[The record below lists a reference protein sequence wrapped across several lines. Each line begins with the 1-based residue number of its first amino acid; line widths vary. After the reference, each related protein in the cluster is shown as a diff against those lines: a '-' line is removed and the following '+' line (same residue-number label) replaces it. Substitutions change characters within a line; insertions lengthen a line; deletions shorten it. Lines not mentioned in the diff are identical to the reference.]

1 MDLKPKETYYKPSLL
16 TPKEKVV
23 NGLRFL
29 ARNYVPYGTYGD
41 DFMDAMKGEE
51 DYYGRKRTPAQIVLR
66 FLGYNAQIFDDTKY
80 NTILEKAIQ
89 AKSFDFV
96 NNSKN
101 IDRLQREFA
110 DKKMTKEQYE
120 SRLSYLIDNQAKL
133 LSDIKSKIET
143 AIPRMSNKD
152 INKILE
158 PTGFGKYNRLV
169 SNQEYNGIVLKL
181 NANKRNL
188 DNIYEKSGKEAMNK
202 YIQDGNLGEDV
213 DFYERNK
220 SEMYEL
226 ERVIDYLGAENIN
239 DYDEDVKENMDNL
252 VDAYNNKGKLKLTR
266 EIKKLYREYEKKQK
280 SEKKEKESVL
290 KEYR

>member
-1 MDLKPKETYYKPSLL
+1 
-16 TPKEKVV
+16 
-23 NGLRFL
+23 
-29 ARNYVPYGTYGD
+29 
-41 DFMDAMKGEE
+41 MKGEE

-66 FLGYNAQIFDDTKY
+66 FLGYNAQLFDDKKY
-80 NTILEKAIQ
+80 NDILEKAIQ

-110 DKKMTKEQYE
+110 DKKITKDQYQN
-120 SRLSYLIDNQAKL
+120 RLEYLLDNQAKL
-133 LSDIKSKIET
+133 LSDIKSKIDI
-143 AIPRMSNKD
+143 AMPRMSNKD

-169 SNQEYNGIVLKL
+169 NNQEYNGIVLKL

-188 DNIYEKSGKEAMNK
+188 DNIYEKSGKEVMDK
-202 YIQDGNLGEDV
+202 YIHDTNMSDDV
-213 DFYERNK
+213 SFYEENK
-220 SEMYEL
+220 SDIYEL
-226 ERVIDYLGAENIN
+226 ERVIDYLGSENIT

-252 VDAYNNKGKLKLTR
+252 VDAYNNKGKFKITK
-266 EIKKLYREYEKKQK
+266 EIKKLYREYEKSQK
-280 SEKKEKESVL
+280 LERKEKESVL